1 MSKESDFVDLLNK
14 EIYELKIADLE
25 AKLAEKGEAVM
36 KQLVYCIIHFLSY
49 VVGVLFIGLGTD
61 DIKLGVYQ
69 EWYFVAGCLTMAL
82 PFVYIWIMFWIR
94 CLKNSCR
101 RKEK

>member
-1 MSKESDFVDLLNK
+1 
-14 EIYELKIADLE
+14 
-25 AKLAEKGEAVM
+25 M
-36 KQLVYCIIHFLSY
+36 KQLVYCIIHFLSW
-49 VVGVLFIGLGTD
+49 VVGVVLIGLGTD
-61 DIKLGVYQ
+61 AIKLGVYQ

-82 PFVYIWIMFWIR
+82 PFVYIWIILCIRLCIR

>member
-1 MSKESDFVDLLNK
+1 
-14 EIYELKIADLE
+14 
-25 AKLAEKGEAVM
+25 M
-36 KQLVYCIIHFLSY
+36 KQVVYCIIHFLSY